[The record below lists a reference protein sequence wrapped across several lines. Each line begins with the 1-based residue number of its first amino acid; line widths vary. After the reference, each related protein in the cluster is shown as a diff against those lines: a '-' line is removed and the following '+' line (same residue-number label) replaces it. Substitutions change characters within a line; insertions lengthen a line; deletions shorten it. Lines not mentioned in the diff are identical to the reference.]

1 MVNRFILHR
10 RRRTKTIAGNLL
22 EPHTPYLGDTALA
35 TPPFSYRGLYGST
48 PYNIPYTPKPA
59 FNKILMSPGSVF
71 DLGNY
76 TLNNSSAIPA
86 FGPFNHPTQ
95 GTNYPTDSCSISSPF
110 PITFFNYQY
119 YFNPPGAIA
128 QYNAAQ
134 ITFGELMQSYPQLGD
149 NSTPVKFSK
158 PVFLM
163 TASIGSI
170 AASITTYP
178 DMAHYLVTDGAFFY
192 AITSNVLNV
201 SSPTPAFPADS
212 FVVFN
217 IPPDEAPFGYI
228 YKVKSVGQGMK
239 ENGIWQV
246 AFVVQYLAFSQI
258 PYKYIPANPV
268 TGVVNFQT
276 PAPVFQKEY
285 LIYATGGNVGTFP
298 NITSGGQ
305 FFEVRSSGFNL
316 TKVNYDSQHGYP
328 SCFLEN
334 AFCTLEGN
342 NVAAYS
348 LVDGS
353 RRELGPYNAQS
364 SIYGNVWLYEYYQ
377 DNPYR
382 ITFQGNGQLMYVMFI
397 NTANELE
404 VIIYDKDA
412 NVSKAF
418 KEVIKGDLGVSG
430 WSIVRSS
437 VNVNLNQIIVY
448 SQRISGNKVHINL
461 VKFDI
466 IPNSPPLDFYNMSN
480 ATIVQSS
487 MNGMSTQIDITQP
500 PSYDPTP
507 SSSDIIFLY
516 HTAKDEIFVKGKN
529 DNPATIIKFP

>member
-1 MVNRFILHR
+1 MVNRFFLHR

-22 EPHTPYLGDTALA
+22 APHTPYPGDTALA
-35 TPPFSYRGLYGST
+35 TPPYSYRGLYGST
-48 PYNIPYTPKPA
+48 PYNLPYAPKPS
-59 FNKILMSPGSVF
+59 FNKILMSPGATF

-76 TLNNSSAIPA
+76 TLNNSSTIPA

-95 GTNYPTDSCSISSPF
+95 GTNYPTDTCSIVSPF
-110 PITFFNYQY
+110 PLTFFTYGY

-134 ITFGELMQSYPQLGD
+134 ITLAELNQSYPQFGN

-158 PVFLM
+158 PVFELS
-163 TASIGSI
+163 ASIGSSS
-170 AASITTYP
+170 ASLTNYP

-192 AITSNVLNV
+192 AMTSNIFNV
-201 SSPTPAFPADS
+201 SSPTPAFSSDS
-212 FVVFN
+212 FVLFN
-217 IPPDEAPFGYI
+217 IPPGDAPFGYI
-228 YKVKSVGQGMK
+228 YKVKSVGQGYTA
-239 ENGIWQV
+239 NGIWQI

-268 TGVVNFQT
+268 LGVVNFQT

-285 LIYATGGNVGTFP
+285 LIYATGGNTGQFP
-298 NITSGGQ
+298 NITSNGQ

-316 TKVNYDSQHGYP
+316 TKVDYDAQHGYP

-334 AFCTLEGN
+334 AFCTLERN

-348 LVDGS
+348 LTDGS
-353 RRELGPYNAQS
+353 RKELGPYNAQGN
-364 SIYGNVWLYEYYQ
+364 YGNAWLYEYYQ

-397 NTANELE
+397 NVANELE
-404 VIIYDKDA
+404 VIIYNKDA
-412 NVSKAF
+412 TVVKSF
-418 KEVIKGDLGVSG
+418 KETIKGDPGITG
-430 WSIVRSS
+430 WTIVRSS
-437 VNVNLNQIIVY
+437 INVASNQIMVF
-448 SQRISGNKVHINL
+448 SQRFNGGYVHINL

-480 ATIVQSS
+480 AVIIQSS
-487 MNGMSTQIDITQP
+487 MNGMSTQIDVTQSP
-500 PSYDPTP
+500 AYKPTTP
-507 SSSDIIFLY
+507 SSDMLFIY
-516 HTAKDEIFVKGKN
+516 HTAKDEVFVKGKN
-529 DNPATIIKFP
+529 NNPATLIKFP